1 MIRLLAVDIDGTLTF
16 NDRRLDLAAVEAIRK
31 AEGAGISV
39 VIATGN
45 LFRYAEAASILIGTS
60 GPVIAEDGGVVFDF
74 SNEKMHVLGDRVDAD
89 RGLAALERVFGKLE
103 LTRSSSDRLTGVTIK
118 RTVSLDEVRK
128 VIQREGL
135 PIVAVDSGLAIHL
148 RGLEVNKGNALRMV
162 SSIAKVPLAEI
173 AAIGDGSNDVEML
186 QFAGL
191 SFAVANSVEEAR
203 MASTRVTKSPHGKGV
218 AEAVEEILKFSG
230 QSLSRRVF

>member
-1 MIRLLAVDIDGTLTF
+1 LIRLLAVDIDGTLTF
-16 NDRRLDLAAVEAIRK
+16 NDRRLDLAAIEAIRR

-39 VIATGN
+39 VISTGN
-45 LFRYAEAASILIGTS
+45 IFRYAEAASVLIGTS

-74 SNEKMHVLGDRVDAD
+74 SRDKMHILGNRVDAD
-89 RGLAALERVFGKLE
+89 RGFAALERAFGKLE
-103 LTRSSSDRLTGVTIK
+103 LTRSSPDRLTGVTIK

-128 VIQREGL
+128 VIRREGL

-148 RGLEVNKGNALRMV
+148 RGWDVNKGNALKMV
-162 SSIAKVPLAEI
+162 SSITKVPPAEI

-186 QFAGL
+186 RFAGL

-203 MASTRVTKSPHGKGV
+203 AASTRVTKSPHGKGV
-218 AEAVEEILKFSG
+218 AEAVEEMLKLSG
-230 QSLSRRVF
+230 QPSSRLVS

>member
-16 NDRRLDLAAVEAIRK
+16 RDRRLDTVAVEAIRRV
-31 AEGAGISV
+31 EDAGISV

-60 GPVIAEDGGVVFDF
+60 GPLIAEDGGVVFDF
-74 SNEKMHVLGDRVDAD
+74 SDEKMYVLGDRVDAD

-103 LTRSSSDRLTGVTIK
+103 LTRSSPDRLTGVTIK
-118 RTVSLDEVRK
+118 RGLSLEDVRR
-128 VIQREGL
+128 VIQRDGL

-148 RGLEVNKGNALRMV
+148 RKHEVNKGNALKKV
-162 SSIAKVPLAEI
+162 SEITKVPLAEI

-186 QFAGL
+186 QLAGL
-191 SFAVANSVEEAR
+191 SFAVANSVEEAKR
-203 MASTRVTKSPHGKGV
+203 ASTRVTNSPHGRGV
-218 AEAVEEILKFSG
+218 AEAVEEILKLSG
-230 QSLSRRVF
+230 RI